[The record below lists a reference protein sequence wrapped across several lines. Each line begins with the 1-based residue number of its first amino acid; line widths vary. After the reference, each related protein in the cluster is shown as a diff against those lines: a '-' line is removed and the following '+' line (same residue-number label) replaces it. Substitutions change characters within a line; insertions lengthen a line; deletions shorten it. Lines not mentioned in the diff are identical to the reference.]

1 MLNFNALL
9 RKYVIIRYFFH
20 IKEKT
25 VFKIELSPFKKCYI
39 CFNESPLKMTKNVFY
54 FILKALFVLKIFKF
68 LSSLFS
74 TAEKLTTLEKK
85 FKIYDVAAWLTN
97 NYNANIA
104 NISKSKDNQVMKFC
118 QLIEYNRKFSLEK
131 SYTK

>member
-1 MLNFNALL
+1 MA
-9 RKYVIIRYFFH
+9 
-20 IKEKT
+20 T
-25 VFKIELSPFKKCYI
+25 G
-39 CFNESPLKMTKNVFY
+39 SPLKMMKNVFY

-104 NISKSKDNQVMKFC
+104 NISKSKDNQVMKFG
-118 QLIEYNRKFSLEK
+118 
-131 SYTK
+131 

>member
-1 MLNFNALL
+1 MA
-9 RKYVIIRYFFH
+9 
-20 IKEKT
+20 T
-25 VFKIELSPFKKCYI
+25 G
-39 CFNESPLKMTKNVFY
+39 SPLKMMKNVFY

-104 NISKSKDNQVMKFC
+104 NISKSKDNQVMKFG